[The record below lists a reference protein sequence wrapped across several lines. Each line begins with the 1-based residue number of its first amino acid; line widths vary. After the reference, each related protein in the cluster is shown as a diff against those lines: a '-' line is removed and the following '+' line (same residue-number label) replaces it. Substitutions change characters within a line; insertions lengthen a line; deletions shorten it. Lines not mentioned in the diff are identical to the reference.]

1 MIFTE
6 PKSELQVRLHIAEM
20 LKDKIENDNYA
31 ELCEKAYKFI
41 TNGIVLPPQEKDA
54 FAEVVKDLT
63 SGLTQAMQVNKQ
75 LDDIANS
82 LPKPQTN
89 EKEEKLK
96 ELANKNLKRLVT
108 YKDIPCYICGYS
120 VEFDCLIAGTFLSTE
135 KGIILGDNDC
145 ILHKADYEQFIFVPK
160 DIVKE

>member
-1 MIFTE
+1 MIFNE

-20 LKDKIENDNYA
+20 LKDKIECDNYA

-54 FAEVVKDLT
+54 FAEVMKDLT

-82 LPKPQTN
+82 LPKPKI
-89 EKEEKLK
+89 EDKEE
-96 ELANKNLKRLVT
+96 ELKNLYVKHGNKEILW
-108 YKDIPCYICGYS
+108 DGEPCFICGYS
-120 VEFDCLIAGTFLSTE
+120 TEFDCLIAGCQERYLGNSISTDDM
-135 KGIILGDNDC
+135 LFDNG
-145 ILHKADYEQFIFVPK
+145 AYYSYFYVPK

>member
-20 LKDKIENDNYA
+20 LKDKIECDNYA

-41 TNGIVLPPQEKDA
+41 TNGIVLPPQEKDQ
-54 FAEVVKDLT
+54 FAEAMKNLT

-82 LPKPQTN
+82 LPKPQTDD
-89 EKEEKLK
+89 KEEELK
-96 ELANKNLKRLVT
+96 ELAEKYKGKHIT
-108 YKDIPCYICGYS
+108 YKEALCYICGYS
-120 VEFDCLIAGTFLSTE
+120 VEFDCLIAGTDYNIGKS
-135 KGIILGDNDC
+135 INIDDSDC
-145 ILHKADYEQFIFVPK
+145 IIVSPRFAHYLYVPK

>member
-41 TNGIVLPPQEKDA
+41 TNGVVLPPQEKDA
-54 FAEVVKDLT
+54 FAEVMKDLT
-63 SGLTQAMQVNKQ
+63 SGLTQAMQANKQ

-82 LPKPQTN
+82 LPKPQIDD
-89 EKEEKLK
+89 KECKLK
-96 ELANKNLKRLVT
+96 ELAEKNIGREVT
-108 YKDIPCYICGYS
+108 GKEFPRYICGYS
-120 VEFDCLIAGTFLSTE
+120 VEFDCLIAGTFNNTE
-135 KGIILGDNDC
+135 KGVTLGDTDYL
-145 ILHKADYEQFIFVPK
+145 LHNPNFRNYFYVPK

>member
-41 TNGIVLPPQEKDA
+41 TNGIVLPPQEKDQ
-54 FAEVVKDLT
+54 FAEVMKNLA
-63 SGLTQAMQVNKQ
+63 SGLTQAIQANKQ

-82 LPKPQTN
+82 LPKPQTDA
-89 EKEEKLK
+89 KEEELK
-96 ELANKNLKRLVT
+96 ELANKNLCKTVYWKR
-108 YKDIPCYICGYS
+108 IPCIVCGYS
-120 VEFDCLIAGTFLSTE
+120 TDFDCLIVGTNDTSVVGDTLSDTDT
-135 KGIILGDNDC
+135 ILTVC
-145 ILHKADYEQFIFVPK
+145 ARYFYVPK
-160 DIVKE
+160 DVGIRP

>member
-1 MIFTE
+1 MIFNE

-41 TNGIVLPPQEKDA
+41 TNGIVLPPQEKDQ
-54 FAEVVKDLT
+54 FAEVMKNLT
-63 SGLTQAMQVNKQ
+63 SGLTQAMQTNKQ
-75 LDDIANS
+75 LDDIVNS
-82 LPKPQTN
+82 LPKPQTDN
-89 EKEEKLK
+89 KEEKLR

-120 VEFDCLIAGTFLSTE
+120 VEFDCLIAGTFLST
-135 KGIILGDNDC
+135 GRGMLLGDNDY
-145 ILHKADYEQFIFVPK
+145 ILHRDNYEQFIFAPK
-160 DIVKE
+160 DIVK

>member
-41 TNGIVLPPQEKDA
+41 TNGVVLPPQEKDQ
-54 FAEVVKDLT
+54 FAEVMKNLT
-63 SGLTQAMQVNKQ
+63 SGLTQAIQNGGN
-75 LDDIANS
+75 IADA
-82 LPKPQTN
+82 LPSMPIKGS
-89 EKEEKLK
+89 KDEELK
-96 ELANKNLKRLVT
+96 ELAKKNLKRVVI

-120 VEFDCLIAGTFLSTE
+120 VEFDCLIAGTFE
-135 KGIILGDNDC
+135 NRGNGILLGDNDYV
-145 ILHKADYEQFIFVPK
+145 LYQAFYDRYFYVPK

>member
-41 TNGIVLPPQEKDA
+41 TNGVVLPQTAKDPLEETMLNLSKA
-54 FAEVVKDLT
+54 IQNGGNITDA
-63 SGLTQAMQVNKQ
+63 
-75 LDDIANS
+75 
-82 LPKPQTN
+82 LPSMPIKGS
-89 EKEEKLK
+89 KEEELK

-120 VEFDCLIAGTFLSTE
+120 VEFDCLIAGTFDNRE
-135 KGIILGDNDC
+135 KGILLGDNDC
-145 ILHKADYEQFIFVPK
+145 ILYYAFYDRYFYVPK